1 MQFSKIFGSGLK
13 KCYGSIVATFILWTF
28 LCIGTILPIFKESG
42 NTPLIKHL
50 LNRCSKTV
58 AMTDAD
64 ILMILLRIS
73 SGPALLLTFSY
84 CM

>member
-1 MQFSKIFGSGLK
+1 MHFSKSFKSGLRSDMGL
-13 KCYGSIVATFILWTF
+13 YLQRSLFGPF

-42 NTPLIKHL
+42 NIPLIKHL
-50 LNRCSKTV
+50 LNRCSKTG

-64 ILMILLRIS
+64 ILMILMGIS
-73 SGPALLLTFSY
+73 SGSTLLLTFSC